1 MIAIAVTIVVVV
13 VPIAVGV
20 PTMLVFIP
28 PAMGAVPAILAR
40 FVQFMPRMIRLFAF
54 AAVMLDGFMKTMIGP
69 GDAFLASV
77 VIGAQTRCAGEE
89 QKARQ
94 RGTRQH
100 YFPDS
105 KNSRLKFGV
114 HPVLSSILK
123 WGLKAGVEK
132 FSRVQ
137 GKAIYQKFRK

>member
-1 MIAIAVTIVVVV
+1 
-13 VPIAVGV
+13 
-20 PTMLVFIP
+20 
-28 PAMGAVPAILAR
+28 
-40 FVQFMPRMIRLFAF
+40 MPRMIRLFAF

-105 KNSRLKFGV
+105 KNSRLKFGL

-132 FSRVQ
+132 YSRVQ

>member
-20 PTMLVFIP
+20 PTMPAFIP
-28 PAMGAVPAILAR
+28 PTVRMAPAIFAR
-40 FVQFMPRMIRLFAF
+40 FVQFMPSLIGLFAF
-54 AAVMLDGFMKTMIGP
+54 APVMLDGFMKTMIGP
-69 GDAFLASV
+69 GDAPLAIV
-77 VIGAQTRCAGEE
+77 VIAAQTRRAGEE

-94 RGTRQH
+94 RGARQH

-105 KNSRLKFGV
+105 KNSRLKFGL

-123 WGLKAGVEK
+123 WGLE
-132 FSRVQ
+132 Q
-137 GKAIYQKFRK
+137 G

>member
-1 MIAIAVTIVVVV
+1 MIVIVV

-28 PAMGAVPAILAR
+28 PAMSAVPAIFAR
-40 FVQFMPRMIRLFAF
+40 FVQFMASVVRLLALTPMMF
-54 AAVMLDGFMKTMIGP
+54 DGLMKTMIGP
-69 GDAFLASV
+69 GDAPLASI

-94 RGTRQH
+94 RCASQH

-105 KNSRLKFGV
+105 KNSRLKFGL
-114 HPVLSSILK
+114 HLDLSSI
-123 WGLKAGVEK
+123 
-132 FSRVQ
+132 
-137 GKAIYQKFRK
+137 

>member
-20 PTMLVFIP
+20 PTMLVLIP
-28 PAMGAVPAILAR
+28 PAMGAVPAIVAR

-77 VIGAQTRCAGEE
+77 VIGAQTRCASEE
-89 QKARQ
+89 Q
-94 RGTRQH
+94 
-100 YFPDS
+100 
-105 KNSRLKFGV
+105 
-114 HPVLSSILK
+114 
-123 WGLKAGVEK
+123 
-132 FSRVQ
+132 
-137 GKAIYQKFRK
+137 